1 MKNDKGITLLSLVAT
16 VVILALLTLV
26 TINVA
31 LHRDTIIKVKNTE
44 NEITSKLEDGEGKT
58 NSAKRDYNEMND
70 ILSSWDKENENSTD
84 GNTTGG
90 NTTGGETTCEHTST
104 SATDNGDGT
113 HTITCTNC
121 GVKLI
126 TNENH
131 KYVNGK
137 CTVCQSALV
146 IGAKIDYHEYIDT
159 DGNAFSTMPSYTS
172 LKTTRGSTDSS
183 DSDATYSV
191 VNNSGIEW
199 IVLGQEGNQIKITT
213 KNIVKPSSGGY
224 TAAGSTGLYLKGQT
238 GYTNSVDELNKIG
251 AVYGQGKYAD
261 KTKFTTSG
269 GRSFKMEDLGYG
281 ALTRTATYK
290 YALETHSGDT
300 VAKVYR
306 YEANRTPDGTS
317 TTGGEYSTFKYMEL
331 DASNST
337 QETEESY
344 AWKEL
349 TEDNPVVTMYQY
361 TYSGSKT
368 LDTSVSKAD
377 TGYWLASRHLGI
389 IANPASYV
397 YYVSTEGNSS
407 FMPLCFPDGSSM
419 SSLSSVR
426 PVVYLQT
433 GIKLSYDSTNGY
445 TISQ

>member
-26 TINVA
+26 TINIA
-31 LHRDTIIKVKNTE
+31 LHRDTITKVKNTE

-90 NTTGGETTCEHTST
+90 NTTGGNTTGDNTTGGETTCAHTST
-104 SATDNGDGT
+104 TATDNGDGT

-126 TNENH
+126 TNEKH

-159 DGNAFSTMPSYTS
+159 NGNAFSTMPSHTS
-172 LKTTRGSTDSS
+172 TKATRGSTNDA

-191 VNNSGIEW
+191 SNNSGIEW

-213 KNIVKPSSGGY
+213 KNIVQPTSGGY
-224 TAAGSTGLYLKGQT
+224 TNGGLTYLWLQGQT
-238 GYTNSVDELNKIG
+238 GYTNFVNELNKIG
-251 AVYGQGKYAD
+251 AIYGQGKYAD

-269 GRSFKMEDLGYG
+269 GRSFKKEDLGYTF
-281 ALTRTATYK
+281 TRKATYT
-290 YALETHSGDT
+290 YALEKHSGDT
-300 VAKVYR
+300 EAKVYR
-306 YEANRTPDGTS
+306 YAANTTPDGTS
-317 TTGGEYSTFKYMEL
+317 PAGGGYSTFKYMEL
-331 DASNST
+331 DVSNLI
-337 QETEESY
+337 QETEASHI
-344 AWKEL
+344 WNEL
-349 TEDNPVVTMYQY
+349 TESNPSVTMYQY
-361 TYSGSKT
+361 THSGSQT
-368 LDTSVSKAD
+368 LDASVRKAD
-377 TGYWLASRHLGI
+377 TNYWLALRSFGYGD
-389 IANPASYV
+389 SYV
-397 YYVSTEGNSS
+397 LYDACGINNDGNYISYTLYDS
-407 FMPLCFPDGSSM
+407 LGGDYIRSLFWCTP
-419 SSLSSVR
+419 SSLS
-426 PVVYLQT
+426 
-433 GIKLSYDSTNGY
+433 TNRH
-445 TISQ
+445 